1 MQRYSKITTNIIFI
15 FLLALGSVANAE
27 ETLKTHGISA
37 YGDLK
42 YPANYKHFEY
52 VNPNAPQGGTLRLR
66 PSRGGSTFDSF
77 NNYILKGARVT
88 GLGLLSSSLLTSS
101 ADEPDS
107 SYLYMAE
114 SMEYPKDRS
123 WVIFKIR
130 EDATFSDGEP
140 ITAYDVEF
148 TRNILEEKGHPFYK
162 NVFFKDFDKIEIL
175 NDKTQLVQVVTQ
187 SQILNLV
194 YLLNIAK

>member
-130 EDATFSDGEP
+130 
-140 ITAYDVEF
+140 
-148 TRNILEEKGHPFYK
+148 
-162 NVFFKDFDKIEIL
+162 
-175 NDKTQLVQVVTQ
+175 
-187 SQILNLV
+187 
-194 YLLNIAK
+194 